1 MTKKRFLEQEINMAL
16 TEEQM
21 AEKLEEVK
29 KIQVFLD
36 PDPTVKGLVSLNYKL
51 AELQLAKDHVSA
63 LLLEAMKNMA
73 EHDIL
78 KEEALH
84 AHDRQQDLL
93 IATDP
98 AVIAQKSAEQRSIHA
113 RMKMPDLVMD
123 LHHEDIATLK
133 ASWYLKCL
141 QLVSSNL
148 ESANSNLSRQ
158 ITVIQMDQN
167 LQGNGN
173 GNRGSIKS
181 INI

>member
-1 MTKKRFLEQEINMAL
+1 MAL
-16 TEEQM
+16 TDEQM

-36 PDPTVKGLVSLNYKL
+36 PDPVVKGLMSLNYKI
-51 AELQLAKDHVSA
+51 AEIQLAKDSVSR

-73 EHDIL
+73 EREIL
-78 KEEALH
+78 KDEAQNT
-84 AHDRQQDLL
+84 HDRKQDLI
-93 IATDP
+93 IATD
-98 AVIAQKSAEQRSIHA
+98 ASVQAQKSAEARSIHA
-113 RMKMPDLVMD
+113 RLKMPDLVMA
-123 LHHEDIATLK
+123 LHHEDIALLK

-167 LQGNGN
+167 LQGNSG
-173 GNRGSIKS
+173 GNRSSIKTF
-181 INI
+181 NL

>member
-1 MTKKRFLEQEINMAL
+1 MAL
-16 TEEQM
+16 TDEQM

-63 LLLEAMKNMA
+63 LLLEAMKSMA
-73 EHDIL
+73 EHEIL
-78 KEEALH
+78 EKEALN

-93 IATDP
+93 IATD
-98 AVIAQKSAEQRSIHA
+98 ASIQAQKSAEARSIHA
-113 RMKMPDLVMD
+113 RIKMPDLVYA
-123 LHHEDIATLK
+123 LHLEEVAQLK
-133 ASWYLKCL
+133 ASWYMKCL
-141 QLVSSNL
+141 ALVASNL

-173 GNRGSIKS
+173 GNRGSIKN